1 MRNIDCVPFQTSGG
15 TATAQVVHTQQRTA
29 AAPAAS
35 TELVTLASTQGVRA
49 VTSVTA
55 SAVVTTNL
63 TPVQTQTRS
72 LVTQVTP
79 GNNCVFKDF
88 FQGYIKGPRNSVGC
102 LTAIAPQYG
111 KSGFVGSTIKQ
122 CYVF

>member
-1 MRNIDCVPFQTSGG
+1 MKTVWSNDCDCVPLQTSGG
-15 TATAQVVHTQQRTA
+15 TAAAQVVHTQQRAA

-35 TELVTLASTQGVRA
+35 TELVTIASTQGVRA

-79 GNNCVFKDF
+79 GNNCMLRGCFLGLEV
-88 FQGYIKGPRNSVGC
+88 C
-102 LTAIAPQYG
+102 LTRCSPTVL
-111 KSGFVGSTIKQ
+111 KVWL
-122 CYVF
+122 CWLHN

>member
-1 MRNIDCVPFQTSGG
+1 MRNNDSILFQTSGG

-35 TELVTLASTQGVRA
+35 TELVTIASTQGVRA

-79 GNNCVFKDF
+79 GNNRVFGD
-88 FQGYIKGPRNSVGC
+88 YLKGSRTSVGC
-102 LTAIAPQYG
+102 LTTVAPQY
-111 KSGFVGSTIKQ
+111 
-122 CYVF
+122 

>member
-1 MRNIDCVPFQTSGG
+1 MEAVRNRDCVPLQSSGG
-15 TATAQVVHTQQRTA
+15 TAAAQVVHTQQRTA
-29 AAPAAS
+29 AAPTAS
-35 TELVTLASTQGVRA
+35 TELVTIASTQGVRA

-79 GNNCVFKDF
+79 GNNLVFRDF
-88 FQGYIKGPRNSVGC
+88 FQGYVKGPRICRWLHHCRPTVLKVWICWQHN
-102 LTAIAPQYG
+102 
-111 KSGFVGSTIKQ
+111 
-122 CYVF
+122 

>member
-1 MRNIDCVPFQTSGG
+1 MPEAREGISDVCVPLQTSGG
-15 TATAQVVHTQQRTA
+15 TATAQVVHSQPRAA

-35 TELVTLASTQGVRA
+35 SELVTIASTQGVRA

-79 GNNCVFKDF
+79 GNDPVCRDF
-88 FQGYIKGPRNSVGC
+88 SQ
-102 LTAIAPQYG
+102 
-111 KSGFVGSTIKQ
+111 
-122 CYVF
+122 

>member
-1 MRNIDCVPFQTSGG
+1 MRNNDCVPFQTSGG

-35 TELVTLASTQGVRA
+35 TELVTIASTQGVRA

-79 GNNCVFKDF
+79 GNNPVFRDF
-88 FQGYIKGPRNSVGC
+88 FPRVCKGPQNFCRLLYHHS
-102 LTAIAPQYG
+102 P
-111 KSGFVGSTIKQ
+111 TILKVWICWQ
-122 CYVF
+122 HN